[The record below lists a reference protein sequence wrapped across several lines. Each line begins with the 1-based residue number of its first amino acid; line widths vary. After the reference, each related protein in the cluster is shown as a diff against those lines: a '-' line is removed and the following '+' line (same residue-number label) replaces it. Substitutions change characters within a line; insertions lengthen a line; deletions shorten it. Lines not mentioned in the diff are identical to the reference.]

1 MFYDVTKTWI
11 LTESFMAHN
20 FWSKRDTDMRVSP
33 SCSSRR
39 DALND
44 LLFDLKRSIWNLT
57 SGQGHVVTQGS
68 RSGSWWVSLEAHWR
82 HEHIGALY
90 LAIASFYRELLPKK
104 VLAYIASLWRHCDV
118 TSSDVT
124 TPKRVDITCDIN
136 LNISLALALC
146 KPVYIAFIVKITKIS
161 IKSAGGCSIYDVIT
175 LEPEVTS
182 LSFLHQKMR
191 KEYTIHCAKF
201 GGAARRRFPPTLEKP
216 EGGCNNPFPSYAY

>member
-1 MFYDVTKTWI
+1 M
-11 LTESFMAHN
+11 
-20 FWSKRDTDMRVSP
+20 
-33 SCSSRR
+33 
-39 DALND
+39 
-44 LLFDLKRSIWNLT
+44 T